1 MSLTVPTI
9 SVTVGGDT
17 IATAEILSLT
27 LHLGCTT
34 EVSSFEMVM
43 DNGNPDY
50 NIGDYY
56 PGGSKEFTLGDAFV
70 VKLKRGSITGS
81 TNPLLTG
88 NVEVIDVLDEA
99 EEFNYRNVVILRGRC
114 KGLQLF
120 ARKFNGDL
128 IDQVGTGYKAF
139 KRTEAEAE
147 SLVAFLIDN
156 YTSLSHTRVNS
167 AITAQAAS
175 AQKDVSVTDGTKF
188 TAGDLV
194 KIRDGTTWEYNKVAS
209 IATNVLTMTSNLVNT
224 YKNTGYVDLDLIK
237 DTNTSY
243 TEMLFSHETIF
254 DIIKFIADT
263 ASTSGG
269 VIGYD
274 SRVEYDGCFAFVS
287 KGSIA
292 EPYNLT
298 GECQIERYM
307 ESIEAVKNKITVY
320 GKAEATKPSIIDDW
334 CEGLENVVMT
344 DAVEDSTLST
354 DYVLVSTNTYSQA
367 GRMLGLKQVKISVM
381 VDLITDGG
389 YYKITYQIGS
399 AAPVTIVEDQV
410 IDFDAYEEKTHDVS
424 PSVWT
429 DIGEALTVRYYIKKI
444 AATEYKVYGKD
455 YKAYWDAIET
465 AFWGCTGTGVSMGVS
480 QATKY
485 AGDASIDLI
494 MPSTTY
500 GSLYINFFEFLGEYL
515 SLSKLQNVRF
525 FVLIEDVVNV
535 LGTIRVTLTDSNN
548 VDTYQDV
555 AITKGSWSEV
565 NLATDYKSRGDW
577 TVGAGFK
584 WESIKK
590 TDVKTSA
597 SAAASWYMC
606 VDEFHLAYERWGGG
620 TDNAAVD
627 GFAEDVADSQDKYG
641 IKEHVV
647 INDMLLSNEE
657 CEAKAQSLL
666 AFMKD
671 KRVTLEVETES
682 LDWGDYAFTP
692 GNKTTLVTGKMGL
705 SDAYRIDSIDVRIDS
720 KENKP
725 QFTFILENTPLRM
738 ADYLHG
744 LAKKVR
750 ELERDYA
757 GIR

>member
-139 KRTEAEAE
+139 KRTAGEAE
-147 SLVAFLIDN
+147 SLIAFLIDN

-224 YKNTGYVDLDLIK
+224 YENTGYVDLDLIK

-320 GKAEATKPSIIDDW
+320 GKAEASRPANLDDW
-334 CEGLENVVMT
+334 TEGLETVTMT
-344 DAVEDSTLST
+344 DADIDSSLSAT
-354 DYVLVSTNTYSQA
+354 YVLVSTNTYYQA
-367 GRMLGLKQVKISVM
+367 ERMLGLKQVKITAM
-381 VDLITDGG
+381 VDFFVTDAG

-399 AAPVTIVEDQV
+399 GAETTIVTDQLV
-410 IDFDAYEEKTHDVS
+410 SWLEYHTFTHDVS
-424 PSVWT
+424 PAVWT
-429 DIGEALTVRYYIKKI
+429 DLGETLTVRYYIRTDGPTI
-444 AATEYKVYGKD
+444 YAKD
-455 YKAYWDAIET
+455 YKAIWDTIET

-515 SLSKLQNVRF
+515 SLSRLQNVRF

-535 LGTIRVTLTDSNN
+535 LGTIRVTLTDSND
-548 VDTYQDV
+548 VDAYQDV
-555 AITKGSWSEV
+555 SITKGSWSEV

-627 GFAEDVADSQDKYG
+627 GFAEDVADSQAKYG
-641 IKEHVV
+641 VKEHVV

-671 KRVTLEVETES
+671 KRITLEVETES